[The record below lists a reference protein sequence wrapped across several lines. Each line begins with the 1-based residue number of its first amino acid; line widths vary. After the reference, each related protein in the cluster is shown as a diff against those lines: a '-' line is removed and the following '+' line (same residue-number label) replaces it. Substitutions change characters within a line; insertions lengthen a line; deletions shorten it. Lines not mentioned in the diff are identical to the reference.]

1 MKNLTRKTSF
11 LIAAWVALCMPL
23 LLSGCMGERNHLR
36 RGGKDGEITL
46 ILRAP
51 AMDVDNNMR
60 QMSAHQESAVK
71 NLKILVFKTKD
82 AGATLSDQQEKYAYE
97 AKISSV
103 TPQDGGKYYKVVARL
118 KGDDNTTPY
127 RLVLIANHS
136 FDADALAEGMSK
148 AEVFA
153 ASGLKK
159 AFTEKWDTNDAAATI
174 PMWGESDAKVITEG
188 VTFSDCFDQTGEG
201 KTKIHLIRSLAR
213 VDVGISFNGD
223 VASEETTPT
232 TDVPLTLESVRVYR
246 YATSF
251 LVPGTQT
258 NTYYSDNGV
267 RKPKPVLPDGVAM
280 AEDTKCLSFTA
291 INDRTSVRD
300 IYIPERLKGSDKSD
314 RPCLV
319 IGGKYNG
326 AAKAT
331 YYRLDFIKTP
341 KEGHPKDTAEALDI
355 LRNHRYRFNITKVS
369 GPGYDTPEEAL
380 SGEPVNIY
388 FDVVVWDEAQV
399 GEVRY
404 DGQYYLAVNKD
415 KFEFGKDESND
426 AFTVRTNWEGGYKF
440 VDAEGNELPKTKEE
454 AVAKGMWYYLSDPKD
469 PAFAKDQDF
478 REKVFVLENTTGD
491 ARTAAKG
498 SIFVQAGRIKWP
510 LNIKQSDKV
519 ELDIKIYLSE
529 TGNWRTDCE
538 KDPISGHTCM
548 VDSVY
553 RFWVKYTPNSKL
565 GRIPLDRDEQF
576 TWNRVSDDPDNGIAL
591 YEVVMHK
598 EDFPENDLWASE
610 ITKFRVVKGDANV
623 ENDFTLKVMRWDAI
637 PYKDGAFKHNM
648 LKEEPVYTLGDFYQR
663 FFIRA
668 NAPYTLTV
676 GEIDIESISGEP
688 TQSQVVK
695 TWVKGKLVQ
704 EISQPAYAEGELVRF
719 LTYDHIGHKDQA
731 ELGENKIVSAV
742 VELIVSPKAKSN
754 EPGFFPAHKFKIH
767 FVAGILQPEANTYVV
782 EAGQIPI
789 LIPCSQ
795 LNKAADWWN
804 SNADEMQEIFKRRL
818 KTAAHE
824 QGISY
829 GVYKNYVNELAE
841 TPAKA
846 AQYIRDTLAVPL
858 PRLEPSDRNWS
869 AHCVWS
875 TLEPTGA
882 NSGLERVEGVHIKL
896 GGQNYILVQPKPEY
910 EGCAVVSAVRNY
922 ATSNSR
928 ILWNWTIWVVKKKRN
943 HGQGYPWDDNDNG
956 THGKPYMNRNL
967 GAYRMASE
975 GTRTSCYDKFDND
988 MTGLY
993 YKHGTP
999 VPHHAYEEDGK
1010 RANTGTPHCSKVWY
1024 NTILVPE
1031 GYAMQNRMGKKGGVN
1046 PGQLYDM
1053 AAGKDMCS
1061 MHDIIRFP
1069 TEMYAR
1075 NKVSEYILELGTTE
1089 WGAYLMKKMWQG
1101 GDAPGCL
1108 NNEMS
1113 FNNFAARTQKTPFD
1127 PSPYGW
1133 KVPAA
1138 GAESRGL
1145 CQHPNLTFSKTGG
1158 FLAGWYYYM
1167 RIGSEGNCVVLH
1179 VATRAANADKLI
1191 FNYFL
1196 FSSGRW
1202 THTDTGGDVGGGNSK
1217 TYPSTHYP
1225 IRCIENEAE
1234 SDYLDYT
1241 QDAVMSNARNAT
1253 RALRTYYR

>member
-82 AGATLSDQQEKYAYE
+82 AGAALSDQEEKYAYE

-153 ASGLKK
+153 ASGLKQ

-232 TDVPLTLESVRVYR
+232 TDVPLTLESVQVYR

-267 RKPKPVLPDGVAM
+267 RKPKPVLPDGMAI

-388 FDVVVWDEAQV
+388 FDVVVWDEAKV

-415 KFEFGKDESND
+415 KFEFGRSESDEP
-426 AFTVRTNWEGGYKF
+426 FTIRTNWEGGYKF
-440 VDAEGNELPKTKEE
+440 VDAEGNELPKTKEQ

-469 PAFAKDQDF
+469 PAFVKDQDCDE
-478 REKVFVLENTTGD
+478 RVYVLENATGV
-491 ARTAAKG
+491 ARSSAKG
-498 SIFVQAGRIKWP
+498 NIFVQAGRIKWP
-510 LNIKQSDKV
+510 LKIDQSNKIAVYIRLYEQVDGQRIPTHLVEIKKGETKTV
-519 ELDIKIYLSE
+519 EVE
-529 TGNWRTDCE
+529 
-538 KDPISGHTCM
+538 
-548 VDSVY
+548 
-553 RFWVKYTPNSKL
+553 YTPGANLERRETDAGS
-565 GRIPLDRDEQF
+565 QF
-576 TWNRVSDDPDNGIAL
+576 IWTRKDDGSVRGKAV
-591 YEVVMHK
+591 Y
-598 EDFPENDLWASE
+598 E
-610 ITKFRVVKGDANV
+610 ITADETRIDEDTFNHIAVSRFIADLEGMVASADLTVTLNV
-623 ENDFTLKVMRWDAI
+623 YNAI
-637 PYKDGAFKHNM
+637 PYRFGDLTFNM
-648 LKEEPVYTLGDFYQR
+648 LKSTENGYVLDNREQKFY
-663 FFIRA
+663 IKA
-668 NAPYTLTV
+668 NAPYQL
-676 GEIDIESISGEP
+676 IIESIQTSPKNTQAFQDKVVRGWDANSNKLVRESVGHLSGDCISFTPYDYTFGEP
-688 TQSQVVK
+688 GIKPGDVTIAK
-695 TWVKGKLVQ
+695 
-704 EISQPAYAEGELVRF
+704 ISF
-719 LTYDHIGHKDQA
+719 
-731 ELGENKIVSAV
+731 KIVSTDPQKKFDTKQFNILLASSIIQPTANCYIIKRRA
-742 VELIVSPKAKSN
+742 EL
-754 EPGFFPAHKFKIH
+754 
-767 FVAGILQPEANTYVV
+767 
-782 EAGQIPI
+782 PI
-789 LIPCSQ
+789 LIPVSEQ
-795 LNKAADWWN
+795 INKAAEWYDQFETVMEATVKQR
-804 SNADEMQEIFKRRL
+804 ADAPSGDDNGF
-818 KTAAHE
+818 A
-824 QGISY
+824 S
-829 GVYKNYVNELAE
+829 GVYQKYLDDGAS
-841 TPAKA
+841 
-846 AQYIRDTLAVPL
+846 
-858 PRLEPSDRNWS
+858 RLERLEASDDDWEI
-869 AHCVWS
+869 ACLWS
-875 TLEPTGA
+875 TIDHTGA
-882 NSGLERVEGVHIKL
+882 GPGLTFKKVQIDGFGQRNFMSVAVDPNSDDIG
-896 GGQNYILVQPKPEY
+896 
-910 EGCAVVSAVRNY
+910 SAVLVVKRPGNDGE
-922 ATSNSR
+922 
-928 ILWNWTIWVVKKKRN
+928 ILWSWHIWVVDN
-943 HGQGYPWDDNDNG
+943 YPWEPLRSG
-956 THGKPYMNRNL
+956 LASPLPFMNRNL
-967 GAYRMASE
+967 GARYQRADRDPSYDPNQAGMYYQF
-975 GTRTSCYDKFDND
+975 GRKDPFHPYDKVKGKDVKLYQNTSLLYTNPTLGKLKPISRLPQHNLQILFD
-988 MTGLY
+988 MTIAKSFWRMKDFVRDPSGMGY
-993 YKHGTP
+993 RAGTFSNSMEWGP
-999 VPHHAYEEDGK
+999 WEFRNEAG
-1010 RANTGTPHCSKVWY
+1010 NTAW
-1024 NTILVPE
+1024 
-1031 GYAMQNRMGKKGGVN
+1031 Q
-1046 PGQLYDM
+1046 
-1053 AAGKDMCS
+1053 
-1061 MHDIIRFP
+1061 
-1069 TEMYAR
+1069 
-1075 NKVSEYILELGTTE
+1075 GTTAVTTYME
-1089 WGAYLMKKMWQG
+1089 ASRRI
-1101 GDAPGCL
+1101 CT
-1108 NNEMS
+1108 N
-1113 FNNFAARTQKTPFD
+1113 TTIKTPFD

-1133 KVPAA
+1133 KVPAVGSESNYA
-1138 GAESRGL
+1138 KSRGFYPAASGCFPKGNIEAL
-1145 CQHPNLTFSKTGG
+1145 EWVSNTNRYSAYSVST
-1158 FLAGWYYYM
+1158 
-1167 RIGSEGNCVVLH
+1167 RINVRDINPGIQYDYSTSGMDYNMLQG
-1179 VATRAANADKLI
+1179 ANPSAAI
-1191 FNYFL
+1191 P
-1196 FSSGRW
+1196 
-1202 THTDTGGDVGGGNSK
+1202 V
-1217 TYPSTHYP
+1217 
-1225 IRCIENEAE
+1225 RCRVNENE
-1234 SDYLDYT
+1234 LDYKAFT
-1241 QDAVMSNARNAT
+1241 EEGFFQR
-1253 RALRTYYR
+1253 R

>member
-1 MKNLTRKTSF
+1 MKNLTRKTSL

-23 LLSGCMGERNHLR
+23 LLSGCMGEHNHLR

-71 NLKILVFKTKD
+71 SLKILVFKTKD
-82 AGATLSDQQEKYAYE
+82 AGATLSDQEEKYAYE

-213 VDVGISFNGD
+213 VDVGISFNAD
-223 VASEETTPT
+223 AASEETTPT

-280 AEDTKCLSFTA
+280 ADDTKCLSFTA

-388 FDVVVWDEAQV
+388 FDVVVWDEAKV

-404 DGQYYLAVNKD
+404 DGQYYLAVTKD
-415 KFEFGKDESND
+415 RFAFGKNGAAES
-426 AFTVRTNWEGGYKF
+426 FKIRTNWPQGYKI
-440 VDAEGNELPKTKEE
+440 VDAAGNEMPKSLAQADNASADRWLYFTEPTGQSFAVDTYMTETLTVLDNPGQPRSIVAPATAAE
-454 AVAKGMWYYLSDPKD
+454 AVNNP
-469 PAFAKDQDF
+469 
-478 REKVFVLENTTGD
+478 
-491 ARTAAKG
+491 G
-498 SIFVQAGRIKWP
+498 SLFVQAGRIKWP
-510 LNIKQSDKV
+510 LGVTQSDKV
-519 ELDIKIYLSE
+519 ELSIKVYLKE
-529 TGNWRTDCE
+529 NDDWKVDCA
-538 KDPISGHTCM
+538 KDPIDMYTCL
-548 VDSVY
+548 VNTKY
-553 RFWVKYTPNSKL
+553 RFWVKYSENSKL
-565 GRIPLDRDEQF
+565 ERIALDRDEQF
-576 TWNRVSDDPDNGIAL
+576 KWTRISNDQANGIAL
-591 YEVVMHK
+591 YEVEVK
-598 EDFPENDLWASE
+598 SEDLNDEDFWTSE
-610 ITKFRVVKGDANV
+610 ISKFRAVKDADQV
-623 ENDFTLKVMRWDAI
+623 ETDFTVKVMKWEAI
-637 PYKDGAFKHNM
+637 PYKDAAFRHNM
-648 LKEEPVYTLGDFYQR
+648 LKEEPVYALAPYNRHFY
-663 FFIRA
+663 IRA

-676 GEIDIESISGEP
+676 KKIDIEKISGTP
-688 TQSQVVK
+688 AQSEVVK
-695 TWVKGKLVQ
+695 GWHEGKIVDDKL
-704 EISQPAYAEGELVRF
+704 QPSYAEGEEVPFRS
-719 LTYDHIGHKDQA
+719 YDYLKGTDKNLGGEIISAHITLKL
-731 ELGENKIVSAV
+731 E
-742 VELIVSPKAKSN
+742 PKAQ
-754 EPGFFPAHKFKIH
+754 PGQDGYFTPKEFKIH
-767 FVAGILQPEANTYVV
+767 FVAGIIQPEANTYVV

-795 LNKAADWWN
+795 INKAHDWM
-804 SNADEMQEIFKRRL
+804 AQYKDEIARMIKYRVGL
-818 KTAAHE
+818 PVG
-824 QGISY
+824 QGMTETQY
-829 GVYKNYVNELAE
+829 NNYVSKNGTWGELATLSPTE
-841 TPAKA
+841 TNWQAK
-846 AQYIRDTLAVPL
+846 P
-858 PRLEPSDRNWS
+858 
-869 AHCVWS
+869 VWS
-875 TLEPTGA
+875 TLTPTG
-882 NSGLERVEGVHIKL
+882 NESGLEDVHAVNIDM
-896 GGQNYILVQPKPEY
+896 GGRNYIYVKPKDEW
-910 EGCAVVSAVRNY
+910 EGCALVSAIKNGK
-922 ATSNSR
+922 
-928 ILWNWTIWVVKKKRN
+928 IIWNWTIWVVKKKAN
-943 HGQGYPWDDNDNG
+943 GGHGYPWDDGDNQ
-956 THGKPYMNRNL
+956 THGAPYMNRNL
-967 GAYRMASE
+967 GAYGIPSE
-975 GTRTSCYDKFDND
+975 RATTYYNRFFND
-988 MTGLY
+988 ICGLY
-993 YKHGTP
+993 YRHGVP
-999 VPHHAYEEDGK
+999 IPHHAYDV
-1010 RANTGTPHCSKVWY
+1010 GTTPQKESLKNGAPHCTKVWY
-1024 NTILVPE
+1024 DRTLVPDQQQTQLPNNTWVGLAAALHTLNE
-1031 GYAMQNRMGKKGGVN
+1031 LIQNPTGMARKDALAENIIEFGSNEISAVLGK
-1046 PGQLYDM
+1046 
-1053 AAGKDMCS
+1053 S
-1061 MHDIIRFP
+1061 I
-1069 TEMYAR
+1069 
-1075 NKVSEYILELGTTE
+1075 
-1089 WGAYLMKKMWQG
+1089 WQG
-1101 GDAPGCL
+1101 GDGLTIL
-1108 NNEMS
+1108 NNEY
-1113 FNNFAARTQKTPFD
+1113 NFRNFKFGTTKTPFD

-1138 GAESRGL
+1138 GSEAVNMTDN
-1145 CQHPNLTFSKTGG
+1145 PNLAFSMTGAYLNGNIG
-1158 FLAGWYYYM
+1158 FSVAADANGVILHLATCYSNSDMRLINYYDNS
-1167 RIGSEGNCVVLH
+1167 RS
-1179 VATRAANADKLI
+1179 
-1191 FNYFL
+1191 
-1196 FSSGRW
+1196 RW
-1202 THTDTGGDVGGGNSK
+1202 FFTNNGGAFGTGDVKNSPSGN
-1217 TYPSTHYP
+1217 YN

-1241 QDAVMSNARNAT
+1241 QDAVLKNVKNAT
-1253 RALRTYYR
+1253 RALFRPRR

>member
-1 MKNLTRKTSF
+1 MKTFKITF
-11 LIAAWVALCMPL
+11 ALSLCL
-23 LLSGCMGERNHLR
+23 LLAGIFAGCADKSHVRR
-36 RGGKDGEITL
+36 RGDGTITL
-46 ILRAP
+46 VLQAP
-51 AMDVDNNMR
+51 AMESGNAMR
-60 QMSAHQESAVK
+60 QMTADQESAVSADK
-71 NLKILVFKTKD
+71 LYVLVFKTKNNSVD
-82 AGATLSDQQEKYAYE
+82 LDEPNEQYAYTAKVASVTRLADKKQYE
-97 AKISSV
+97 AKI
-103 TPQDGGKYYKVVARL
+103 RL
-118 KGDDNTTPY
+118 KADDATTPY
-127 RLVLIANHS
+127 RLVLITNCD
-136 FDADALAEGMSK
+136 FDPADLSVGATK
-148 AEVFA
+148 AEIFA
-153 ASGLKK
+153 SLKK
-159 AFTEKWDTNDAAATI
+159 EFTDKWPTDDNARI
-174 PMWGESDAKVITEG
+174 PMWGESNTRRITED
-188 VTFSDCFDQTGEG
+188 VTFGDCSDGASSSNNR
-201 KTKIHLIRSLAR
+201 IHLVRSLAR
-213 VDVGISFNGD
+213 VDVGLNFGTEFT
-223 VASEETTPT
+223 SETATPNEQT
-232 TDVPLTLESVRVYR
+232 PFKLQSVRVYR
-246 YATSF
+246 MANSF
-251 LVPGTQT
+251 TIPGMQSKTFHKDAQGKK
-258 NTYYSDNGV
+258 D
-267 RKPKPVLPDGVAM
+267 PQIVLPDPAPTM
-280 AEDTKCLSFTA
+280 AADTKPLIFDKVSDPEKAT
-291 INDRTSVRD
+291 VRE
-300 IYIPERLKGSDKSD
+300 IYIPERNKGTNRND

-319 IGGKYNG
+319 IGGLYDGKL
-326 AAKAT
+326 T
-331 YYRLDFIKTP
+331 YYRLDFIKKPTP
-341 KEGHPKDTAEALDI
+341 TSPKDQPDPLDI
-355 LRNHRYRFNITKVS
+355 LRNHRYRFNITKVT
-369 GPGYDTPEEAL
+369 GPGSDTPEEAL
-380 SGEPVNIY
+380 LTEPVNIA
-388 FDVVVWDEAQV
+388 FDVVVWDDGEI

-415 KFEFGKDESND
+415 KFEFGRDESDD

-440 VDAEGNELPKTKEE
+440 VDAKGDELPKSKAEAETKG
-454 AVAKGMWYYLSDPKD
+454 KWYYLSDPKD
-469 PAFAKDQDF
+469 PAFAKDQNF
-478 REKVFVLENTTGD
+478 REKVCVLENKTGA
-491 ARTAAKG
+491 ARSSEKE

-538 KDPISGHTCM
+538 KDPINVYSCL
-548 VDSVY
+548 VDNKY
-553 RFWVKYTPNSKL
+553 KFWVKYTPNSKL

-576 TWNRVSDDPDNGIAL
+576 TWTRLSDDPTNGIAL
-591 YEVVMHK
+591 FEVVMHK

-610 ITKFRVVKGDANV
+610 ITKFRVVKNDANV

-648 LKEEPVYTLGDFYQR
+648 LKEEPVFALGDFYQR

-676 GEIDIESISGEP
+676 DSIDIESISGNP

-695 TWVKGKLVQ
+695 TWVEGKLIQ
-704 EISQPAYAEGELVRF
+704 EIAQPAYAEGELVRF
-719 LTYDHIGHKDQA
+719 LTFDHIGKKDQA
-731 ELGENKIVSAV
+731 ELGNNKIVSAV
-742 VELIVSPKAKSN
+742 VKLKVSPKAKPN
-754 EPGFFPAHKFKIH
+754 EPGYFPAHAFKIH

-804 SNADEMQEIFKRRL
+804 SNADEMKEIFKRRL

-975 GTRTSCYDKFDND
+975 GTKTSCYDKFDND

-999 VPHHAYEEDGK
+999 VPHHAYEAEGK
-1010 RANTGTPHCSKVWY
+1010 AANTGTPHCSKVWY

-1031 GYAMQNRMGKKGGVN
+1031 GYDMQNRMGNKGGVT
-1046 PGQLYDM
+1046 PGQLYGM
-1053 AAGKDMCS
+1053 ALGKDMCS

-1113 FNNFAARTQKTPFD
+1113 FNNFTAKTQKTPFD

-1133 KVPAA
+1133 KVPSA

-1158 FLAGWYYYM
+1158 FLGGWYNYM
-1167 RIGSEGNCVVLH
+1167 HIPTEGNFVALH
-1179 VATRAANADKLI
+1179 VATRAANVDVLI

-1196 FSSGRW
+1196 FSTGRW
-1202 THTDTGGDVGGGNSK
+1202 THTNTGGDVGGGNSK
-1217 TYPSTHYP
+1217 TYASTHFP

-1241 QDAVMSNARNAT
+1241 QDAVMSNAKNAT

>member
-1 MKNLTRKTSF
+1 MKNLTRKTSL

-71 NLKILVFKTKD
+71 SLKILVFKTKD

-153 ASGLKK
+153 ASGLKQ

-213 VDVGISFNGD
+213 VDVGISFNAD
-223 VASEETTPT
+223 AASEETTPT

-280 AEDTKCLSFTA
+280 ADDSKCLSFTA

-331 YYRLDFIKTP
+331 YYRLDFIQTP
-341 KEGHPKDTAEALDI
+341 KVGHPKDTAEALDI

-415 KFEFGKDESND
+415 KFEFGKDESDD

-440 VDAEGNELPKTKEE
+440 VDAEGNELPKSKAE
-454 AVAKGMWYYLSDPKD
+454 AEAQNKWYYLSDPKD
-469 PAFAKDQDF
+469 PAFVKDQNF
-478 REKVFVLENTTGD
+478 NEKVFVLENTTGD
-491 ARTAAKG
+491 ARSAAKG

-510 LNIKQSDKV
+510 LKIKQSDKV

-529 TGNWRTDCE
+529 SGNWRTDCE
-538 KDPISGHTCM
+538 KDPITGHTCM

-576 TWNRVSDDPDNGIAL
+576 TWSRVSDDPVNGIAQ
-591 YEVVMHK
+591 YEAVMK
-598 EDFPENDLWASE
+598 LEDFPVKEFWASE
-610 ITKFRVVKGDANV
+610 VSKFRVVKGSAKM
-623 ENDFTLKVMRWDAI
+623 ENDFTLKVMRWDAV
-637 PYKDGAFKHNM
+637 PYKDSAFKRTM
-648 LKEEPVYTLGDFYQR
+648 LNNDVVYTLGPNNNH

-668 NAPYTLTV
+668 NAGYELV
-676 GEIDIESISGEP
+676 VESISLQKLTGEP
-688 TQSQVVK
+688 QQSEVVK
-695 TWVKGKLVQ
+695 GWHEGKLVDDKM
-704 EISQPAYAEGELVRF
+704 QPAYLEGEEVPFQTFDYLKG
-719 LTYDHIGHKDQA
+719 TDA
-731 ELGENKIVSAV
+731 ELLHGQIVSAHITM
-742 VELIVSPKAKSN
+742 LLKPKAAKGQVGYF
-754 EPGFFPAHKFKIH
+754 EPKRFTIH
-767 FVAGILQPEANTYVV
+767 FVSAIIQPEANTYVV

-795 LNKAADWWN
+795 LNRAHDWMAQYKDEIETMIESRKSISGEQSM
-804 SNADEMQEIFKRRL
+804 SNA
-818 KTAAHE
+818 
-824 QGISY
+824 SY
-829 GVYKNYVNELAE
+829 NTYVQANGTWGELAYL
-841 TPAKA
+841 
-846 AQYIRDTLAVPL
+846 Q
-858 PRLEPSDRNWS
+858 PSDKEWK
-869 AHCVWS
+869 AKVVWS
-875 TLEPTGA
+875 TLDPSA
-882 NSGLERVEGVHIKL
+882 KSHGLEDVHAVNIDMA
-896 GGQNYILVQPKPEY
+896 GRNYIYVKPRAEY
-910 EGCAVVSAVRNY
+910 EGCALVSAFKG
-922 ATSNSR
+922 TR
-928 ILWNWTIWVVKKKRN
+928 IIWNWTIWVVKKKKDSG
-943 HGQGYPWDDNDNG
+943 HGYPWDDSDNN

-967 GAYRMASE
+967 GAYSMA
-975 GTRTSCYDKFDND
+975 GTSYYTNTYSND
-988 MTGLY
+988 MAGLY
-993 YKHGTP
+993 YRHGTP
-999 VPHHAYEEDGK
+999 IPHHTYDA
-1010 RANTGTPHCSKVWY
+1010 GTAPQTLSGSSHCSKAWY
-1024 NTILVPE
+1024 NPTIFPNLSDRKQGKLPNNKYVLATA
-1031 GYAMQNRMGKKGGVN
+1031 GLQSLNDLIQNPTKFHHKNDEACG
-1046 PGQLYDM
+1046 
-1053 AAGKDMCS
+1053 
-1061 MHDIIRFP
+1061 IIEFGSN
-1069 TEMYAR
+1069 EISAVLG
-1075 NKVSEYILELGTTE
+1075 KVS
-1089 WGAYLMKKMWQG
+1089 WQG
-1101 GDAPGCL
+1101 GNGATIL
-1108 NNEMS
+1108 NNRR
-1113 FNNFAARTQKTPFD
+1113 NFENFHFKTEKTPFD

-1138 GAESRGL
+1138 GAESL
-1145 CQHPNLTFSKTGG
+1145 NMVNNSNLVWSNTHAYIKGDPAFHTGP
-1158 FLAGWYYYM
+1158 LTDAV
-1167 RIGSEGNCVVLH
+1167 ILH
-1179 VATRAANADKLI
+1179 VATCFGNSDKRVICYYTGSNWVFTDTEGVFGLGDI
-1191 FNYFL
+1191 RTA
-1196 FSSGRW
+1196 SSGNFN
-1202 THTDTGGDVGGGNSK
+1202 V
-1217 TYPSTHYP
+1217 
-1225 IRCIENEAE
+1225 RCIENEAE

-1241 QDAVMSNARNAT
+1241 QDAVLRNVKNAT
-1253 RALRTYYR
+1253 RALFRSRR

>member
-1 MKNLTRKTSF
+1 
-11 LIAAWVALCMPL
+11 MPL

-213 VDVGISFNGD
+213 VDVGISFSGD
-223 VASEETTPT
+223 AASEETTPT

-280 AEDTKCLSFTA
+280 ADDSKCLSFTA

-415 KFEFGKDESND
+415 KFEFGKDESD
-426 AFTVRTNWEGGYKF
+426 DVFTVRTNWEGGYKF

-469 PAFAKDQDF
+469 PAFVKDQDF
-478 REKVFVLENTTGD
+478 REKVFVLENTTGA
-491 ARTAAKG
+491 ARSAAKG

-576 TWNRVSDDPDNGIAL
+576 TWNRVSDDPVNGIAQ
-591 YEVVMHK
+591 YEVVMK
-598 EDFPENDLWASE
+598 LEDFPDDDFWTSE
-610 ITKFRVVKGDANV
+610 ITKFRVVKGAAKM
-623 ENDFTLKVMRWDAI
+623 ESDFTLKVMRWDAV
-637 PYKDGAFKHNM
+637 PYKDSGFTHNM
-648 LKEEPVYTLGDFYQR
+648 LSNDVVYTLGPNNHH

-668 NAPYTLTV
+668 NAGYELV
-676 GEIDIESISGEP
+676 VDSISIQKLSGEP
-688 TQSQVVK
+688 LQSEVVK
-695 TWVKGKLVQ
+695 GWHKGKLVDDKV
-704 EISQPAYAEGELVRF
+704 QPAYAEGEEVLF
-719 LTYDHIGHKDQA
+719 QTYDYLKGTDATLLHGH
-731 ELGENKIVSAV
+731 IVSAHITM
-742 VELIVSPKAKSN
+742 LLKPKAAKGQ
-754 EPGFFPAHKFKIH
+754 EGYFTPKKFIIH
-767 FVAGILQPEANTYVV
+767 FVSAIIQPEANTYVV

-795 LNKAADWWN
+795 LNRAHDWM
-804 SNADEMQEIFKRRL
+804 AQFKDEIETMIESRVGLSGGQAMSQSEYNYYVQEN
-818 KTAAHE
+818 
-824 QGISY
+824 GPW
-829 GVYKNYVNELAE
+829 GELAYLPP
-841 TPAKA
+841 TDTNWDAK
-846 AQYIRDTLAVPL
+846 V
-858 PRLEPSDRNWS
+858 
-869 AHCVWS
+869 VWS
-875 TLEPTGA
+875 TLHPSGVEH
-882 NSGLERVEGVHIKL
+882 GLEDVHPVHIDMA
-896 GGQNYILVQPKPEY
+896 GHNYIYVKPKTQY
-910 EGCAVVSAVRNY
+910 EGCALVSAFKNG
-922 ATSNSR
+922 T
-928 ILWNWTIWVVKKKRN
+928 IIWNWTIWVVKKKKDY
-943 HGQGYPWDDNDNG
+943 GQGYPWDDSDNK

-967 GAYRMASE
+967 GAYRMPYNV
-975 GTRTSCYDKFDND
+975 GQRTTTYFDDFFND
-988 MTGLY
+988 MVGLFY
-993 YKHGTP
+993 RHGTP
-999 VPHHAYEEDGK
+999 IPHHAYDPKISVADTYNPQALSSGY
-1010 RANTGTPHCSKVWY
+1010 GPHCSRPWY
-1024 NTILVPE
+1024 NLSLFPNQRDRRQDVLN
-1031 GYAMQNRMGKKGGVN
+1031 NRKYVS
-1046 PGQLYDM
+1046 
-1053 AAGKDMCS
+1053 AAGGLQSLNDLIKNPTKLHYKDAVAS
-1061 MHDIIRFP
+1061 GIIEFGSNEISA
-1069 TEMYAR
+1069 TLG
-1075 NKVSEYILELGTTE
+1075 KVS
-1089 WGAYLMKKMWQG
+1089 WQG
-1101 GDAPGCL
+1101 GNGPTIL
-1108 NNEMS
+1108 NNRR
-1113 FNNFAARTQKTPFD
+1113 NFVAFPFKTEKTPFD

-1133 KVPAA
+1133 KVPSA
-1138 GAESRGL
+1138 GAESL
-1145 CQHPNLTFSKTGG
+1145 NMVNNPNLVWSMTGAYLNG
-1158 FLAGWYYYM
+1158 NIRFNAGALANGV
-1167 RIGSEGNCVVLH
+1167 IVH
-1179 VATRAANADKLI
+1179 VATCFGNSDKRVICYYDNNRLEW
-1191 FNYFL
+1191 FF
-1196 FSSGRW
+1196 
-1202 THTDTGGDVGGGNSK
+1202 TDTDGSFAGGDYK
-1217 TYPSTHYP
+1217 TYASSNFNV
-1225 IRCIENEAE
+1225 RCIENEAE

-1241 QDAVMSNARNAT
+1241 QDAVLRNVKNAT
-1253 RALRTYYR
+1253 RALFRPRR

>member
-1 MKNLTRKTSF
+1 MKTFKITF
-11 LIAAWVALCMPL
+11 ALSLCL
-23 LLSGCMGERNHLR
+23 LLAGIFAGCADKSHVRR
-36 RGGKDGEITL
+36 RGDGTITL
-46 ILRAP
+46 VLQAP
-51 AMDVDNNMR
+51 AMESGNAMR
-60 QMSAHQESAVK
+60 QMTADQESAVSADK
-71 NLKILVFKTKD
+71 LYVLVFKTK
-82 AGATLSDQQEKYAYE
+82 GANGAPLDEPEEQYAYTAKVASVNRLADKNQYE
-97 AKISSV
+97 AKI
-103 TPQDGGKYYKVVARL
+103 RL
-118 KGDDNTTPY
+118 HADDATTPY
-127 RLVLIANHS
+127 RLVLITNCD
-136 FDADALAEGMSK
+136 FDPAGLSVGMTK
-148 AEVFA
+148 TQVFA
-153 ASGLKK
+153 SESLQK
-159 AFTEKWDTNDAAATI
+159 AFTDKWPTDANARI
-174 PMWGESDAKVITEG
+174 PMWGESNTQHITED
-188 VTFSDCFDQTGEG
+188 VTFGDCKDTNS
-201 KTKIHLIRSLAR
+201 TNRIHLVRSLAR
-213 VDVGISFNGD
+213 VDVGLNFGTEFT
-223 VASEETTPT
+223 SETATPNEQT
-232 TDVPLTLESVRVYR
+232 KFKLQSVRVYR
-246 YATSF
+246 MANSF
-251 LVPGTQT
+251 MIPGTQS
-258 NTYYSDNGV
+258 NTFHMDGTTK
-267 RKPKPVLPDGVAM
+267 KPLTVLPDPAPTM
-280 AEDTKCLSFTA
+280 AADTKPLIFDKVSDPEKAT
-291 INDRTSVRD
+291 VRE
-300 IYIPERLKGSDKSD
+300 IYIPERDKGTKRTD

-319 IGGKYNG
+319 IGGVYGSETKT
-326 AAKAT
+326 T
-331 YYRLDFIKTP
+331 YYRLDFIKKPTP
-341 KEGHPKDTAEALDI
+341 TSPKDQVEPLDI
-355 LRNHRYRFNITKVS
+355 LRNHRYRFNITKVT
-369 GPGYDTPEEAL
+369 GPGSDSPEDAL
-380 SGEPVNIY
+380 ITEPVNIA
-388 FDVVVWDEAQV
+388 FDVVVWND
-399 GEVRY
+399 GEIGEIRY

-415 KFEFGKDESND
+415 KFEFGKDESDD

-440 VDAEGNELPKTKEE
+440 VDAKGNELPKTKEQ
-454 AVAKGMWYYLSDPKD
+454 AKAKHMWYYLSDPKD
-469 PAFAKDQDF
+469 PAFVKDQDF
-478 REKVFVLENTTGD
+478 REKVFVLENVSGD
-491 ARTAAKG
+491 ARTSADDA
-498 SIFVQAGRIKWP
+498 IYVQAGRIKWP
-510 LNIKQSDKV
+510 LKIKQSDKV
-519 ELDIKIYLSE
+519 ELDLKIYLSE

-538 KDPISGHTCM
+538 KDPINVYSCL
-548 VDSVY
+548 VDEVY
-553 RFWVKYTPNSKL
+553 KFWVKYTPNSKL

-576 TWNRVSDDPDNGIAL
+576 TWNRISDDPVNGIAL

-598 EDFPENDLWASE
+598 DDFPENDLWASE

-637 PYKDGAFKHNM
+637 PYKDSAFTHNM
-648 LKEEPVYTLGDFYQR
+648 LNEEPVYTLGDFYQR

-668 NAPYTLTV
+668 NAPYMLTV
-676 GEIDIESISGEP
+676 DSIDIESISGNP

-695 TWVKGKLVQ
+695 TWVEGKLIQ

-719 LTYDHIGHKDQA
+719 LTYDHIGNKDKE
-731 ELGENKIVSAV
+731 ELGKNKIVSAV
-742 VELIVSPKAKSN
+742 VKLKVSPKAKPN
-754 EPGFFPAHKFKIH
+754 EPGYFPAHSFKIH

-804 SNADEMQEIFKRRL
+804 SNADEMKQVFKRRL
-818 KTAAHE
+818 KTVAHE
-824 QGISY
+824 QGITF
-829 GVYKNYVNELAE
+829 GVYKNYVNENAE

-858 PRLEPSDRNWS
+858 PRLEPTDRNWS

-875 TLEPTGA
+875 TLEPTGT
-882 NSGLERVEGVHIKL
+882 NSGLMRVEGVHINL

-922 ATSNSR
+922 GAGSNSR

-943 HGQGYPWDDNDNG
+943 NGHGYPWDDNDNG

-967 GAYRMASE
+967 GAYRMASD
-975 GTRTSCYDKFDND
+975 GTRTACYDKFDND

-1010 RANTGTPHCSKVWY
+1010 KANTGTPHCSKVWY
-1024 NTILVPE
+1024 DTNLVPE
-1031 GYAMQNRMGKKGGVN
+1031 GMEMQNRMGNKRGANV
-1046 PGQLYDM
+1046 GQLYDM
-1053 AAGKDMCS
+1053 ALGKDMCS

-1069 TEMYAR
+1069 TELYAR
-1075 NKVSEYILELGTTE
+1075 NKESEYILELGTTE

-1108 NNEMS
+1108 NNEAS

-1145 CQHPNLTFSKTGG
+1145 CQHPNLTFSKTAG

-1167 RIGSEGNCVVLH
+1167 RINTEGNCVVLH
-1179 VATRAANADKLI
+1179 VATRAANTDKLI
-1191 FNYFL
+1191 FNFFL
-1196 FSSGRW
+1196 FRTGRW

-1217 TYPSTHYP
+1217 TYASTHYP

>member
-1 MKNLTRKTSF
+1 MKTFKITF
-11 LIAAWVALCMPL
+11 ALSLCL
-23 LLSGCMGERNHLR
+23 LLAGIFAGCADKSHVRR
-36 RGGKDGEITL
+36 RGDGTITL
-46 ILRAP
+46 VLQAP
-51 AMDVDNNMR
+51 AMESGNAMR
-60 QMSAHQESAVK
+60 QMSADQESAVSADK
-71 NLKILVFKTKD
+71 LYVLVFKTKS
-82 AGATLSDQQEKYAYE
+82 ATGAPLDEPNEEYAYTAKVASVNRLADKNQYE
-97 AKISSV
+97 AKI
-103 TPQDGGKYYKVVARL
+103 RL
-118 KGDDNTTPY
+118 HADDANTPY
-127 RLVLIANHS
+127 RLVLITNCD
-136 FDADALAEGMSK
+136 FDPAGLSVGATK
-148 AEVFA
+148 AEIFA
-153 ASGLKK
+153 SLKK
-159 AFTEKWDTNDAAATI
+159 SFTDKWPTDKNARI
-174 PMWGESDAKVITEG
+174 PMWGESDPQRITEG
-188 VTFSDCFDQTGEG
+188 VTFGDCKDTSS
-201 KTKIHLIRSLAR
+201 KNRIHLVRSLAR
-213 VDVGISFNGD
+213 VDVGLNFGTEFT
-223 VASEETTPT
+223 SETATPNEEQT
-232 TDVPLTLESVRVYR
+232 PFKLQSVRVYR
-246 YATSF
+246 MANSF
-251 LVPGTQT
+251 MIPGTQSKT
-258 NTYYSDNGV
+258 FHKDAQG
-267 RKPKPVLPDGVAM
+267 KKDPQIVLPDPTPTM
-280 AEDTKCLSFTA
+280 AADTKPLIFDKVSDPEKAT
-291 INDRTSVRD
+291 VRE
-300 IYIPERLKGSDKSD
+300 IYIPERDKGTNRND

-319 IGGKYNG
+319 IGGLYNG
-326 AAKAT
+326 KLT
-331 YYRLDFIKTP
+331 YYRLDFIKKPTP
-341 KEGHPKDTAEALDI
+341 TSPKDQAEALDI
-355 LRNHRYRFNITKVS
+355 LRNHRYRFNITKVT
-369 GPGYDTPEEAL
+369 GPGSDTPEDAL
-380 SGEPVNIY
+380 LTEPVNIA
-388 FDVVVWDEAQV
+388 FDVVVWND
-399 GEVRY
+399 GEIGEIRY

-415 KFEFGKDESND
+415 KFEFGKDEGDD

-440 VDAEGNELPKTKEE
+440 VDANGNELPKTKKE
-454 AVAKGMWYYLSDPKD
+454 AEDKGLWYYLSDPKD
-469 PAFAKDQDF
+469 PAFEKDKNF
-478 REKVFVLENTTGD
+478 NEKVFVLENKTGA
-491 ARTAAKG
+491 ARSTEKE

-538 KDPISGHTCM
+538 KDPINVYSCL
-548 VDSVY
+548 VDEVY
-553 RFWVKYTPNSKL
+553 KFWVKYTPNSKL

-576 TWNRVSDDPDNGIAL
+576 TWNRISDDPINGIAL

-598 EDFPENDLWASE
+598 DDFPENDLWASE

-648 LKEEPVYTLGDFYQR
+648 LKEEPVFALGDFYQR

-676 GEIDIESISGEP
+676 DSIDIESISGNP

-695 TWVKGKLVQ
+695 TWVEGKLIQ
-704 EISQPAYAEGELVRF
+704 EIAQPAYAEGELVRF
-719 LTYDHIGHKDQA
+719 LTFDHIGKKDQA
-731 ELGENKIVSAV
+731 ELGNNKIVSAV
-742 VELIVSPKAKSN
+742 VKLKVSPKAKPN
-754 EPGFFPAHKFKIH
+754 EPGYFPAHAFKIH

-804 SNADEMQEIFKRRL
+804 SNADEMKEIFKRRL

-975 GTRTSCYDKFDND
+975 GTKTSCYDKFDND

-1158 FLAGWYYYM
+1158 FLAGWYNYM
-1167 RIGSEGNCVVLH
+1167 RIGSEGNCIVLH

>member
-1 MKNLTRKTSF
+1 MKTFKITF
-11 LIAAWVALCMPL
+11 ALSLCL
-23 LLSGCMGERNHLR
+23 LLAGIFAGCADKSHVRR
-36 RGGKDGEITL
+36 RGDGTITL
-46 ILRAP
+46 VLQAP
-51 AMDVDNNMR
+51 AMESGNAMR
-60 QMSAHQESAVK
+60 QMTADQESAVSADK
-71 NLKILVFKTKD
+71 LYVLVFKTKNNSVD
-82 AGATLSDQQEKYAYE
+82 LDEPNEQYAYTAKVASVTRLTDKNQYE
-97 AKISSV
+97 AKI
-103 TPQDGGKYYKVVARL
+103 RL
-118 KGDDNTTPY
+118 KADDATTPY
-127 RLVLIANHS
+127 RLVLITNCD
-136 FDADALAEGMSK
+136 FDPTALSPGMTKSQ
-148 AEVFA
+148 VFA
-153 ASGLKK
+153 SESLKK
-159 AFTEKWDTNDAAATI
+159 SFTAKWPTDANARI
-174 PMWGESDAKVITEG
+174 PMWGESNTRRITEN
-188 VTFSDCFDQTGEG
+188 VTFGDCKDDNSTNR
-201 KTKIHLIRSLAR
+201 IHLVRSLAR
-213 VDVGISFNGD
+213 VDVGLNFG
-223 VASEETTPT
+223 AAFTSETAKPNEQFK
-232 TDVPLTLESVRVYR
+232 LQSVRVYR
-246 YATSF
+246 MANSF
-251 LVPGTQT
+251 IIPGTQS
-258 NTYYSDNGV
+258 NTFHKDAQG
-267 RKPKPVLPDGVAM
+267 KKDPKIVLPDPTPTM
-280 AEDTKCLSFTA
+280 AADTKPLIFDKVSDPEKAT
-291 INDRTSVRD
+291 VRE
-300 IYIPERLKGSDKSD
+300 IYIPERDKGTNRND

-319 IGGKYNG
+319 IGGLYNG
-326 AAKAT
+326 KPT
-331 YYRLDFIKTP
+331 YYRLDFIKKPT
-341 KEGHPKDTAEALDI
+341 TASPQDQATALDI
-355 LRNHRYRFNITKVS
+355 LRNHRYRFNITKVT
-369 GPGYDTPEEAL
+369 GPGSDSPEEAL
-380 SGEPVNIY
+380 LTEPINIA
-388 FDVVVWDEAQV
+388 FDVVVWND
-399 GEVRY
+399 GEIGEIRY

-415 KFEFGKDESND
+415 KFDFGKNEGDD
-426 AFTVRTNWEGGYKF
+426 AFTVRTNWEEGYKF
-440 VDAEGNELPKTKEE
+440 VDANGDPLPKTKKE
-454 AVAKGMWYYLSDPKD
+454 AEDNNKWYYLSDPKD
-469 PAFAKDQDF
+469 PAFVKDQDF
-478 REKVFVLENTTGD
+478 REKVFVLENVSGD
-491 ARTAAKG
+491 ARTSADDA
-498 SIFVQAGRIKWP
+498 IYVQAGRIKWP
-510 LNIKQSDKV
+510 LKIKQSDKV
-519 ELDIKIYLSE
+519 ELDLKIYLSE

-538 KDPISGHTCM
+538 KDPITGHTCM

-553 RFWVKYTPNSKL
+553 KFWVKYTPNSKL

-576 TWNRVSDDPDNGIAL
+576 TWTRLSDDPTNGIAL
-591 YEVVMHK
+591 FEVVMHK

-610 ITKFRVVKGDANV
+610 ITKFRVVKNDANV

-648 LKEEPVYTLGDFYQR
+648 LKEEPVFALGDFYQR

-676 GEIDIESISGEP
+676 DSIDIESISGNP

-695 TWVKGKLVQ
+695 TWVEGKLIQ
-704 EISQPAYAEGELVRF
+704 EIAQPAYAEGELVRF
-719 LTYDHIGHKDQA
+719 LTFDHIGKKDQA
-731 ELGENKIVSAV
+731 ELGNNKIVSAV
-742 VELIVSPKAKSN
+742 VKLKVSPKAKPN
-754 EPGFFPAHKFKIH
+754 EPGYFPAHAFKIH

-804 SNADEMQEIFKRRL
+804 SNADEMKQIFKRRL

-829 GVYKNYVNELAE
+829 DVYKNYVNELAE

-975 GTRTSCYDKFDND
+975 GTKTSCYDKFDND

-999 VPHHAYEEDGK
+999 VPHHAYEAEGK
-1010 RANTGTPHCSKVWY
+1010 AANTGTPHCSKVWY

-1031 GYAMQNRMGKKGGVN
+1031 GYDMQNRMGKKTIPV
-1046 PGQLYDM
+1046 GQLYGM

-1158 FLAGWYYYM
+1158 FLAGWYNYM
-1167 RIGSEGNCVVLH
+1167 HIPTEGNFVALH
-1179 VATRAANADKLI
+1179 VATRAANVDALI

-1196 FSSGRW
+1196 FSTGRW
-1202 THTDTGGDVGGGNSK
+1202 THTNTGGDVGGGNSK
-1217 TYPSTHYP
+1217 TYASTHFP